1 MIKQKRKFEHRY
13 PEFVNDASEARVIK
27 SNSKC
32 RYGIPPCG
40 LLVTETPGPSQII
53 QVLATA
59 LGRSIG
65 LDGKTLLLKTQHT
78 VVAGHREEIKLE
90 LT

>member
-1 MIKQKRKFEHRY
+1 MINKKEFGRRY

-27 SNSKC
+27 SNSEW
-32 RYGIPPCG
+32 
-40 LLVTETPGPSQII
+40 VTETPGPSQII

-59 LGRSIG
+59 LGCSAE
-65 LDGKTLLLKTQHT
+65 LDGKTLLLKTQCT